1 MKKFEEVY
9 EVDDYEVYTPEGWI
23 NIEKTMLTEKYDVY
37 EVKFDIE
44 GLELKCADKHILM
57 SIDNE
62 EVYAIDSVGKTFK
75 TIFGPSKVVSVT
87 KVSDAE
93 NMYDL
98 QLSYYHQY
106 YTNGVVSH
114 NTTVVGGY
122 LLHLAL
128 FNSDFTIACL
138 ANKRDQAA
146 EILVRIKLMYERL
159 PWFLQLGVSTWNKS
173 YIVLGNNTR
182 IFISATGGSAVR
194 GKSLNCFGGQTGI
207 SIQHKITKKTKFIS
221 FEELEGEFNADLFKQ
236 IELLKT

>member
-1 MKKFEEVY
+1 MKKFVEVY
-9 EVDDYEVYTPEGWI
+9 DVDEYEIFTPEGWI
-23 NIEKTMLTEKYDVY
+23 NIEKTMLTEPYDVY
-37 EVKFDIE
+37 EVKFDIPE
-44 GLELKCADKHILM
+44 LNLKCADNHILM
-57 SIDNE
+57 STDNE
-62 EVYAIDSVGKTFK
+62 EIFAINAIGSEIK
-75 TIFGPSKVVSVT
+75 TIFGPSKVISVER
-87 KVSDAE
+87 VADAE

-98 QLSYYHQY
+98 QLPYYHQY

-128 FNSDFTIACL
+128 FNQDYTIACL

-146 EILVRIKLMYERL
+146 EILGRIKLMYERL

-207 SIQHKITKKTKFIS
+207 TVQHKITKKMKHIS
-221 FEELEGEFNADLFKQ
+221 FEQLEEEYNADLFKS
-236 IELLKT
+236 IECLKT